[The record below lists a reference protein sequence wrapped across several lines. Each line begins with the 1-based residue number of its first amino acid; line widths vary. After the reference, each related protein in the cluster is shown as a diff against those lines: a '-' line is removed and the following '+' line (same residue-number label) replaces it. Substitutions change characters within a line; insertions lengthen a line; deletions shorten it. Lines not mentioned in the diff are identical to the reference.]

1 MGYPYMELCYK
12 KTLFIR
18 AICSHARCSYYE
30 AKQHCQ
36 HQQIAQRSWPVE
48 SQNCHPDSKIS
59 FQIQGAKVGKT
70 IKLLSHGGV
79 IWSSNFPIR
88 ALQLPHLGWISTKS
102 HDVLLH
108 PLQCHA
114 LILDLAKSFF
124 KHVGIWKVNMSF
136 LYFSA
141 NWQKSWKKLDY
152 FFIQRIHESEMI
164 GKLEHFG
171 RLLYFNA
178 SKTNTSCVECLQTIV
193 PSRVQS
199 VQRS

>member
-48 SQNCHPDSKIS
+48 AKLSSRLKNKFSDPGRQGRQNYKA
-59 FQIQGAKVGKT
+59 FGKVTEG
-70 IKLLSHGGV
+70 
-79 IWSSNFPIR
+79 SSDLQMPIR
-88 ALQLPHLGWISTKS
+88 ALQLPHLAWISTKS
-102 HDVLLH
+102 HDVVLH

-152 FFIQRIHESEMI
+152 FIQRIHESEMI
-164 GKLEHFG
+164 GKMEHFG
-171 RLLYFNA
+171 RLLYFKA